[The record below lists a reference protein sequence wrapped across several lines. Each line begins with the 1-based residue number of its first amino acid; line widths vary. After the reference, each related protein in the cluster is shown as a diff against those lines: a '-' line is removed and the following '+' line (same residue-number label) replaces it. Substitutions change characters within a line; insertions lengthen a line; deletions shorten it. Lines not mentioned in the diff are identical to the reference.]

1 MCLDLIKGISDDF
14 TYTEEHIMYLIDKY
28 RAFIL
33 KQRYGN
39 DPKKYIPSANY
50 SNIKVEVT
58 QNKSTD
64 VLPALMN
71 VGIPR
76 VSSYIATGVTS
87 AISNYYDETI
97 EYIPKERFPFVG
109 NNKFLSKIK
118 YCTIDHLNYLVFS
131 SGFNAVTE
139 SNPPKPVEYTVLLSA
154 VLETPTAEEGKD
166 KLDSIIPIEESLI
179 PSLLQAVIKDLYPAL
194 QRPSDPQNNANDYIA
209 TIAQYLN
216 SLLKSRYRED
226 TKPSDDE

>member
-39 DPKKYIPSANY
+39 DPKKYIPFINY
-50 SNIKVEVT
+50 STIIVPIED
-58 QNKSTD
+58 NKSTIEI
-64 VLPALMN
+64 PSIMN
-71 VGIPR
+71 IGIPR
-76 VSSYIATGVTS
+76 VTLFREEDNIYEVGD
-87 AISNYYDETI
+87 YYSTDV
-97 EYIPKERFPFVG
+97 EYVPKERFPFVG

-118 YCTIDHLNYLVFS
+118 YCTIDP
-131 SGFNAVTE
+131 FNRMITKHFDE
-139 SNPPKPVEYTVLLSA
+139 DSTVLFTA

-166 KLDSIIPIEESLI
+166 KLDSVIPIEESLI
-179 PSLLQAVIKDLYPAL
+179 PSLLQAVIKDLYPAI
-194 QRPSDPQNNANDYIA
+194 QRPSDPQNNANDDIA

-226 TKPSDDE
+226 TNPSDDE